1 MSFWR
6 RVSSLNLAKTSLQWP
21 PLHNGHFLMPP
32 RCIPKFK
39 DPIEWLGPVKTLNL
53 MRQKGLKRRLF
64 SYGCVFLWKSNFR
77 IQKRILVFFLGKSK
91 NGSWIH
97 KIHPQGGFYGSNP
110 NPDFWDSQSERI
122 ARLFLNPYL
131 SCFFPT
137 NWKNN
142 SSASVLNS
150 YNFTILRSVF
160 YSRNICL
167 IHFVHSFVAYVA
179 FSSCLRRE
187 NQFVIVIFFHE
198 EHEDMPL
205 SR

>member
-1 MSFWR
+1 MGAFFCENPISESKNGFW
-6 RVSSLNLAKTSLQWP
+6 
-21 PLHNGHFLMPP
+21 
-32 RCIPKFK
+32 
-39 DPIEWLGPVKTLNL
+39 
-53 MRQKGLKRRLF
+53 
-64 SYGCVFLWKSNFR
+64 
-77 IQKRILVFFLGKSK
+77 FFLGKSK

-97 KIHPQGGFYGSNP
+97 KIHPQGGFFGSNP

-122 ARLFLNPYL
+122 ARLFLNPCL

-167 IHFVHSFVAYVA
+167 VHFVHSFVAYVA

-187 NQFVIVIFFHE
+187 NQLLLLFFSTRSTRTCRCHGKWSFFGSSVFLVVKNPCDLKSQIRFWILLKKHTICLPFSQVLARRQVWI
-198 EHEDMPL
+198 EHE
-205 SR
+205 

>member
-1 MSFWR
+1 MAA
-6 RVSSLNLAKTSLQWP
+6 SSQRPLSYAPKVYPKIQGSHWMAWSCKNLKSDALE
-21 PLHNGHFLMPP
+21 
-32 RCIPKFK
+32 RFK
-39 DPIEWLGPVKTLNL
+39 K
-53 MRQKGLKRRLF
+53 KA
-64 SYGCVFLWKSNFR
+64 VFLWVRFFVK
-77 IQKRILVFFLGKSK
+77 IQFPNPKTDFGFFLGKSK

-187 NQFVIVIFFHE
+187 NQFVIVIFFPE